1 MNRNTSRILVFGALA
16 IAVNV
21 VLGIVV
27 AGLKIPLLFLD
38 TMGTIFMAACF
49 GPLWGIAVAI
59 GTHLLMGIL
68 YGFTA
73 FPFVLVSI
81 ATAIVVGLMARN
93 GKFGLKKAIV
103 TGLILAAVSPLI
115 GTPIRMI
122 LFGGFT
128 GSGADFMIAAM
139 RAAGAEI
146 FTSTFIG
153 VVVSNFVDKIISCV
167 LVSLVLSKIPARTLG
182 INNRHA
188 Q

>member
-1 MNRNTSRILVFGALA
+1 
-16 IAVNV
+16 
-21 VLGIVV
+21 
-27 AGLKIPLLFLD
+27 
-38 TMGTIFMAACF
+38 
-49 GPLWGIAVAI
+49 
-59 GTHLLMGIL
+59 
-68 YGFTA
+68 
-73 FPFVLVSI
+73 
-81 ATAIVVGLMARN
+81 
-93 GKFGLKKAIV
+93 
-103 TGLILAAVSPLI
+103 
-115 GTPIRMI
+115 MI

-128 GSGADFMIAAM
+128 GSGADIMIAAM

>member
-1 MNRNTSRILVFGALA
+1 MNKTHSSRIVVFCALA
-16 IAVNV
+16 IAINV

-38 TMGTIFMAACF
+38 TMGTIFVAAMF
-49 GPLWGIAVAI
+49 GIGWGVAVAV

-81 ATAIVVGLMARN
+81 STAIVVGWMAKD
-93 GKFGLKKAIV
+93 GKFGLPRAIV
-103 TGLILAAVSPLI
+103 TGLLLALVSPLI

-128 GSGADFMIAAM
+128 GSGADVLIAAM
-139 RAAGAEI
+139 RAAGAKI
-146 FTSTFIG
+146 FASTFVG
-153 VVVSNFVDKIISCV
+153 VVVSNFVDKILSCL
-167 LVSLVLSKIPARTLG
+167 LVSVLISALPKQLLER
-182 INNRHA
+182 
-188 Q
+188 